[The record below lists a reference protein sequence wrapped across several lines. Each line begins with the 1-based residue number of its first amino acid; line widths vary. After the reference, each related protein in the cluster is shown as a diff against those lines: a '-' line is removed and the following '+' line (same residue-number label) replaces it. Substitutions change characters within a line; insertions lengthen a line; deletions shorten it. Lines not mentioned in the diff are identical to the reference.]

1 VENDPALEHALLEH
15 LRFAPLSRAELGRLT
30 GASDGRV
37 QAALNDLI
45 TGTFV
50 AKRPQDS
57 GPPDYELTKA
67 GAGRL
72 KLMEDLVES
81 PLKTMAKVFGS
92 MAVQVVRPPQP
103 PGTPLEKL
111 RLSDDDRSVCT
122 TALADQFAAGRIDQ
136 AELDRRTDLLY
147 AARIRSDLDP
157 VFEGL
162 PLPTL
167 AAPYQPPPGTQ
178 PPNWATI
185 LWIALPVVVVSAI
198 ILGHALTSG
207 ASAVTVLLFLLLV
220 GAKIAWTY
228 RGRRF
233 RE

>member
-1 VENDPALEHALLEH
+1 MENDPALEHALLEH
-15 LRFAPLSRAELGRLT
+15 LRFAPLSRAELGRRT

-37 QAALNDLI
+37 QAA
-45 TGTFV
+45 
-50 AKRPQDS
+50 
-57 GPPDYELTKA
+57 
-67 GAGRL
+67 
-72 KLMEDLVES
+72 
-81 PLKTMAKVFGS
+81 
-92 MAVQVVRPPQP
+92 QVVRPPQP